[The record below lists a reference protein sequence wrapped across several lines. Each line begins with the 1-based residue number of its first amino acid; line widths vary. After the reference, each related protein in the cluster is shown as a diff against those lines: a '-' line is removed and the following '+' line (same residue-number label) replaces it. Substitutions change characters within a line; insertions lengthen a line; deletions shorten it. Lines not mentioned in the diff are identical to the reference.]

1 MNKSKMINIIFNTIM
16 LGGIESSKG
25 DIMSDDPIED
35 KVYTKR
41 ININKD
47 YEFKNGVDIVE
58 VVSISVTADNKW
70 MEGVNQRKVRINM
83 KNRAG
88 SWVNIFMHES
98 PTELIEFIYDSI
110 KYIK

>member
-16 LGGIESSKG
+16 LNGIESSKG

-70 MEGVNQRKVRINM
+70 MEGVNQRKARINM
-83 KNRAG
+83 KNRYG
-88 SWVNIFMHES
+88 SWVNIFMDEA
-98 PTELIEFIYDSI
+98 PVELIEFIYNSI

>member
-16 LGGIESSKG
+16 LSGIESSKG

-70 MEGVNQRKVRINM
+70 MEGVNQRKARINM
-83 KNRAG
+83 KNRTG
-88 SWVNIFMHES
+88 SWVNIFMHEA
-98 PTELIEFIYDSI
+98 PEELIEFIYDNI

>member
-1 MNKSKMINIIFNTIM
+1 MNNSKMINIIFNTIM
-16 LGGIESSKG
+16 LRGIESSKG

-58 VVSISVTADNKW
+58 VVSISVTADNKL
-70 MEGVNQRKVRINM
+70 MAGVNQRKTRINM
-83 KNRAG
+83 KNRYG
-88 SWVNIFMHES
+88 SWVNIFIHEA
-98 PTELIEFIYDSI
+98 PAELIEFIYDSI